1 MLAIRP
7 NEGLCHLFFKIA
19 NIHKKIYTAVRW
31 LLNFYKRAEVGNKGL
46 REGLGFLDF
55 LAWLA

>member
-31 LLNFYKRAEVGNKGL
+31 LLIFCKSAEVGNKGQ
-46 REGLGFLDF
+46 REGLGFLGF
-55 LAWLA
+55 LAGLA